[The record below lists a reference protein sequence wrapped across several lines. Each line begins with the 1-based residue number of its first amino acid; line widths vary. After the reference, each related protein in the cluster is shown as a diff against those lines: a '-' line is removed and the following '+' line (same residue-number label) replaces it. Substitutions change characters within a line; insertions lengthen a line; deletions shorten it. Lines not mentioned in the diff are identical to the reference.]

1 MTSINIDPTDSC
13 IELVCGAGETDV
25 TFSVTDIY
33 EAWKDWLLDSDNSKY
48 LQAMDSA
55 GGEPLGGGENLG
67 RAYFLLT
74 SNGWKICPKT
84 TELSVRIVLNG
95 NLFAS
100 PATDNLFGYG
110 EVAVGGHTH
119 IEMRTSTLPSVI
131 ETGVSGL
138 TPSESTQ
145 LGVITQVQ
153 TLSNQILALNQRMNK
168 LISLIPA
175 AVK

>member
-1 MTSINIDPTDSC
+1 MTSIVIDPTDSC

-25 TFSVTDIY
+25 TILVSDIY
-33 EAWKDWLLDSDNSKY
+33 SAWKDWLLVDDNSKY

-55 GGEPLGGGENLG
+55 GGENLGGGEALG

-74 SNGWKICPKT
+74 SNSWKICPRT
-84 TELSVRIVLNG
+84 TELNVRILLQG

-119 IEMRTSTLPSVI
+119 IEMRTSTLPSIV

-138 TPSESTQ
+138 TPSEASD
-145 LGVITQVQ
+145 LSVISQVK
-153 TLSNQILALNQRMNK
+153 LLNDQILAINQQMNK
-168 LISLIPA
+168 LIALIPA
-175 AVK
+175 SL